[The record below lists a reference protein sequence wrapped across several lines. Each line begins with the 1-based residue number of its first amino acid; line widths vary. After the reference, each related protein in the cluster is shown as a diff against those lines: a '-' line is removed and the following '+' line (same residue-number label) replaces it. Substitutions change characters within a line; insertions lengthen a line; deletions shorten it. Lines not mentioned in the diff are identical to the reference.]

1 MKTED
6 ILKQIATVAARQKTE
21 VYAVGGYVR
30 DLLLNKHVKDIDFVV
45 VGDGVKF
52 AKAVQDQLNARDLVV
67 YERFGTAM
75 LNLFEHKLEFVGA
88 RAEWYTPDSRKPEV
102 KAADLAAD
110 LLRRDFTINALAM
123 HIQPENFG
131 EIIDPLNG
139 RADLERKLIRTP
151 LNPEETFRD
160 DPLRIMRAIRFVTQL
175 KFDLDTAT
183 FRALSDMRE
192 RLRIISQERITDEL
206 MKILAAD
213 RPSIGFKLMND
224 SGVLEVVLPEI
235 EAMKGVEQR
244 GKYHHKDVFFHT
256 LKVIDNVARLS
267 DSLPLRFAALVHDI
281 GKPKTKQFKE
291 GIGWTFHGHDE
302 IGARMLPQF
311 CQRLK
316 LSNDLLKFA
325 QKMVR
330 LHLRPISLSEEEVTD
345 SAVRRLMV
353 QAGEEIESLLLLC
366 RADITSG
373 NPGRVKQHLEN
384 FDYVVQRMQEVEE
397 KDTLRAFQSPVR
409 GDEIMKVCQL
419 EPGPRVGK
427 LKNLIEEAILDGVIP
442 YDHAAALEYLVA
454 HQHEVE

>member
-1 MKTED
+1 VKTED
-6 ILKQIATVAARQKTE
+6 VLRQIATVAEQQHTE

-52 AKAVQDQLNARDLVV
+52 AKAVKDQLNARDLVV

-88 RAEWYTPDSRKPEV
+88 RTEQYAPDSRKPEV
-102 KAADLAAD
+102 TSADLAAD

-123 HIQPENFG
+123 RIQPENFG
-131 EIIDPLNG
+131 EIMDPLNG
-139 RADLERKLIRTP
+139 REDLQRKLIRTP
-151 LNPEETFRD
+151 LNPEETFRE

-175 KFDLDTAT
+175 KFDLDNAT
-183 FRALSDMRE
+183 FRALSEMRD

-213 RPSIGFKLMND
+213 RPSTGFKLMND

-256 LKVIDNVARLS
+256 LKVIDNVARLT
-267 DSLPLRFAALVHDI
+267 DSVPLRFAALVHDI
-281 GKPKTKQFKE
+281 GKPKTKLFKD
-291 GIGWTFHGHDE
+291 GVGWTFHGHDE
-302 IGARMLPQF
+302 VGARMLPQF

-316 LSNDLLKFA
+316 LPNDLLKFA

-330 LHLRPISLSEEEVTD
+330 LHLRPISLTEEEVTD

-353 QAGEEIESLLLLC
+353 HAGEDIESLLLLC

-373 NPGRVKQHLEN
+373 NPGRVKQHLAN

-419 EPGPRVGK
+419 EPGPRVGQ
-427 LKNLIEEAILDGVIP
+427 LKNLIEEAILDGLIP
-442 YDHAAALEYLVA
+442 YDHDAALEYLIA
-454 HQHEVE
+454 HQHEAD